1 MKASVLFSQALAFAA
16 EKHKKQTRRDKITPY
31 IYHPIR
37 VAELVRDAGYGVRY
51 QVVALLHDVLEDTK
65 TTDEEIMVFGEDI
78 YEAVKLLTRPDGMD
92 EEEYLRKILANPMA
106 AIVKAA
112 DKIHN
117 MQEASVCEDREWAQ
131 RYVAKSKKY
140 YYGKFNQAVD
150 DAIYKASVSTDEDS
164 VNYDFQAA
172 MILYK

>member
-1 MKASVLFSQALAFAA
+1 MKASVLFSQALVLAA

-31 IYHPIR
+31 IYHPIQ
-37 VAELVRDAGYGVRY
+37 VAELVKAAGWGVRY

-65 TTDEEIMVFGEDI
+65 TSDEEIKIFGEDI
-78 YEAVKLLTRPDGMD
+78 YEAVKLLTRPKDMD
-92 EEEYLRKILANPMA
+92 EEEYVRRILANPMA

-117 MQEASVCEDREWAQ
+117 MQEAALCEDKDWAQ
-131 RYVAKSKKY
+131 RYIAKSKKY

-164 VNYDFQAA
+164 VNCDFQAA
-172 MILYK
+172 MMLYK